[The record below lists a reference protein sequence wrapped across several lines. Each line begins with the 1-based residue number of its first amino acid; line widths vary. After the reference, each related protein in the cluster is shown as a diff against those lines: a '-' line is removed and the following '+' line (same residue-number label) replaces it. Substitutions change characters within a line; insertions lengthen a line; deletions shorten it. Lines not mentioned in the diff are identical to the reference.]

1 MLQRMARIN
10 MDWSELKL
18 EKVGP
23 IFTSFNV
30 LKSSESNEGH
40 FSAPFCHRYSFGG
53 SLLSG
58 SPCYFPMAKTCTPHG
73 HLKNKIAKNEKG
85 ILFEKR

>member
-1 MLQRMARIN
+1 

-30 LKSSESNEGH
+30 LKSSESNEGLFQH
-40 FSAPFCHRYSFGG
+40 PSAIVIVSEARYFRGVHVT
-53 SLLSG
+53 
-58 SPCYFPMAKTCTPHG
+58 F
-73 HLKNKIAKNEKG
+73 
-85 ILFEKR
+85 

>member
-23 IFTSFNV
+23 IFTSFNDT
-30 LKSSESNEGH
+30 KK
-40 FSAPFCHRYSFGG
+40 FR
-53 SLLSG
+53 
-58 SPCYFPMAKTCTPHG
+58 K
-73 HLKNKIAKNEKG
+73 
-85 ILFEKR
+85 

>member
-30 LKSSESNEGH
+30 LKSSESNEGLFQH
-40 FSAPFCHRYSFGG
+40 PSASYSFGG

>member
-30 LKSSESNEGH
+30 LKSSESNEGLFQH
-40 FSAPFCHRYSFGG
+40 PSAIVIASEARYFRGVHVTFWW
-53 SLLSG
+53 L
-58 SPCYFPMAKTCTPHG
+58 KRVPHMG
-73 HLKNKIAKNEKG
+73 TWKIK
-85 ILFEKR
+85 